1 MTRSS
6 DLAIHT
12 RGLRKVFGRKVA
24 VRNLTLDVPRGEVF
38 GFLGPNG
45 AGKSTSVKMLLGLVF
60 PTSGKAEILGRPA
73 GDVKARSK
81 VGFLP
86 EHFRFYDWLT
96 PPELLKLHG
105 RLYGMSHATLRER
118 IPSLLELVGLT
129 PHRDKQLRDFSKG
142 MLQRIGLAQALL
154 NDPELIFLDEPTS
167 GLDPMGRR
175 MVRDIIK
182 AQRDRGATVIL
193 NSHLLGEVEVSCDR
207 VAFIKDGE
215 VVETRSLKD
224 QSEEQTIVTIRAGKV
239 TDEVINGLSPWI
251 SSARSEDDRLTIT
264 LLPNA
269 TLPEIVRYLVA
280 RNVDVYEIIPQRL
293 SLEERFLQIVGSD
306 GGM

>member
-1 MTRSS
+1 MTQSS
-6 DLAIHT
+6 DLAIRT
-12 RGLRKVFGRKVA
+12 RGLRKVFGGKVA

-60 PTSGKAEILGRPA
+60 PTSGEADILGRPV

-96 PPELLKLHG
+96 PAELLKLHG
-105 RLYGMSHATLRER
+105 RLYGMPQRVLRER
-118 IPSLLELVGLT
+118 IPALLDLVGLT
-129 PHRDKQLRDFSKG
+129 PHRDKRLQEFSKG
-142 MLQRIGLAQALL
+142 MLQRIGIAQALL
-154 NDPELIFLDEPTS
+154 NEPELIFLDEPTS
-167 GLDPMGRR
+167 GLDPFGRR

-182 AQRDRGATVIL
+182 AQRDRGATVLL
-193 NSHLLGEVEVSCDR
+193 NSHLLGEVEITCDR

-215 VVETRSLKD
+215 VVETRSLD
-224 QSEEQTIVTIRAGKV
+224 GDAREQNTVLIRAGKV
-239 TDEVINGLSPWI
+239 TAEMVKGLVQWT
-251 SSARSEDDRLTIT
+251 SSAQYEDGRLAFS
-264 LLPNA
+264 LSSHA
-269 TLPEIVRYLVA
+269 TLPEVVRYLVSEG
-280 RNVDVYEIIPQRL
+280 VDIYEVVPQRL
-293 SLEERFLQIVGSD
+293 SLEERFLQIVGFD

>member
-1 MTRSS
+1 MTQSS
-6 DLAIHT
+6 DLAIRT
-12 RGLRKVFGRKVA
+12 RGLRKVFGGKVA

-60 PTSGKAEILGRPA
+60 PTSGEAEILGRPA
-73 GDVKARSK
+73 GDVKVRSK

-96 PPELLKLHG
+96 PAELLKLHG
-105 RLYGMSHATLRER
+105 RLYGMSQGVLRER
-118 IPSLLELVGLT
+118 IPTLLDLVGLT
-129 PHRDKQLRDFSKG
+129 PHRDKRLQEFSKG

-167 GLDPMGRR
+167 GLDPFGRR

-182 AQRDRGATVIL
+182 AQRDRGATVLL
-193 NSHLLGEVEVSCDR
+193 NSHLLGEVEITCDR

-215 VVETRSLKD
+215 VVETRILD
-224 QSEEQTIVTIRAGKV
+224 SESKEQNTVLIRASKLTAGMVK
-239 TDEVINGLSPWI
+239 GLEQWT
-251 SSARSEDDRLTIT
+251 SSAQYEDGRLA
-264 LLPNA
+264 LSLSSNG
-269 TLPEIVRYLVA
+269 TLPQVVRYLVSA
-280 RNVDVYEIIPQRL
+280 GADIYEVAPQRL
-293 SLEERFLQIVGSD
+293 SLEEKFLQIVGSD
-306 GGM
+306 RGM